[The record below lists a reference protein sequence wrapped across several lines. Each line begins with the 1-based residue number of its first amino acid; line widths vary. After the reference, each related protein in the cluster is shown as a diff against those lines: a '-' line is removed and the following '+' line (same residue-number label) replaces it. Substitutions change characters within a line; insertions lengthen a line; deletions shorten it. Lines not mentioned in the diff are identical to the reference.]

1 MRAASGYHE
10 CIDDGATVAFTA
22 DDGAAA
28 TSDAVTADDGAAAAS
43 VAVAA
48 DDGAAAA
55 SVAVAAAERRLEHR
69 IRAVHRRA

>member
-1 MRAASGYHE
+1 VSGYPE
-10 CIDDGATVAFTA
+10 CIDDSATVAF
-22 DDGAAA
+22 
-28 TSDAVTADDGAAAAS
+28 TADDGAAAAS

>member
-1 MRAASGYHE
+1 MRGVSGYHE
-10 CIDDGATVAFTA
+10 CIDDSATVAFTA

-48 DDGAAAA
+48 NNTTAT

>member
-1 MRAASGYHE
+1 VRGVSGYHE
-10 CIDDGATVAFTA
+10 CIDDSATVAFTA

-48 DDGAAAA
+48 
-55 SVAVAAAERRLEHR
+55 AERRLEHR